1 MTDRLEYLRQFGI
14 VRIVDLG
21 EVDAGIFRE
30 RFEFADG
37 RRIYVDADLSGV
49 AWQED
54 GRGVLLRHQQS
65 DAVLSKAL
73 GMEVRGAFA

>member
-54 GRGVLLRHQQS
+54 GGVYERLRQA
-65 DAVLSKAL
+65 DAALSRAL
-73 GMEVRGAFA
+73 DKEMRWSIT